1 MFFFKSY
8 LVDFLLEQLYRRNMR
23 GIVRFFYS
31 NNLSVSS
38 KTF

>member
-1 MFFFKSY
+1 MFLFKSY
-8 LVDFLLEQLYRRNMR
+8 LVDFLLERLYWRNTR

-31 NNLSVSS
+31 NNLYVSS